1 MTRKPHAREQGGA
14 TLGRRGTGRRGA
26 LSLLAGAAL
35 IGSAGPAFAA
45 AKSWNAYTYMTDPEV
60 TAARKFKQI
69 IDEINAQAGGTVD
82 IRLHLGGTLPINA
95 GNISAAVADDDIQFA
110 DDTQYLGNVPI
121 GGILR
126 LPFLVSDREEYR
138 RAYKVLEPYIEA
150 DYAKK
155 GVTVLA
161 AYTYPLQVIWSREK
175 LTQLA
180 DIKGQK
186 IRVTSP
192 EQGKFIE
199 RFGGIPITLGT
210 AEVPAALDRGIIN
223 GVLTASAGAGYT
235 WRDLL
240 KYNYRLGTNY
250 SDSLI
255 IVNTSAFT
263 ALPAAAQA
271 TIRTIARQV
280 SATTGVDMQKQE
292 DALTQKMQQAGMVVT
307 PARPEDVAEARQ
319 RMAPYWDEW
328 AKAHGPRAVEA
339 LSKVRAALKE

>member
-1 MTRKPHAREQGGA
+1 MTRKPHAHEQAGA
-14 TLGRRGTGRRGA
+14 TEAPRGAGRRGA

-35 IGSAGPAFAA
+35 IGSGGRAFAA
-45 AKSWNAYTYMTDPEV
+45 AKNWNAYTYMTNPQV

-69 IDEINAQAGGTVD
+69 IDEINAQAGGAVD

-126 LPFLVSDREEYR
+126 LPFLVSNREEYR
-138 RAYKVLEPYIEA
+138 RAYAVLEPYIEA

-161 AYTYPLQVIWSREK
+161 AYTYPLQVIWSREP
-175 LTQLA
+175 LTKLA

-199 RFGGIPITLGT
+199 TFGGIPITLST

-240 KYNYRLGTNY
+240 KYRL
-250 SDSLI
+250 
-255 IVNTSAFT
+255 SARDELLGFPDHREHVGVQGV
-263 ALPAAAQA
+263 AGGGAGDDPHDCAQGL
-271 TIRTIARQV
+271 RHDR
-280 SATTGVDMQKQE
+280 
-292 DALTQKMQQAGMVVT
+292 
-307 PARPEDVAEARQ
+307 R
-319 RMAPYWDEW
+319 
-328 AKAHGPRAVEA
+328 
-339 LSKVRAALKE
+339 